1 MLKHRPRAYPYEG
14 RRFRLSKPTSST
26 LPAPLVVAD
35 TFGRV
40 QIAPTSGSV
49 TVDIQGRHYGTE
61 ARLHIDHGVARL
73 SIPQAI
79 RLRDLLDTAI
89 EAALD
94 APPHQPGLWSQVTAR
109 FAAGRFA

>member
-1 MLKHRPRAYPYEG
+1 MSRPTG
-14 RRFRLSKPTSST
+14 ST
-26 LPAPLVVAD
+26 VPGPLVVAD

-40 QIAPTSGSV
+40 QIAPADGSV
-49 TVDIQGRHYGTE
+49 TVDIQGRHYGTD

-79 RLRDLLDTAI
+79 RLRHLLDTAI